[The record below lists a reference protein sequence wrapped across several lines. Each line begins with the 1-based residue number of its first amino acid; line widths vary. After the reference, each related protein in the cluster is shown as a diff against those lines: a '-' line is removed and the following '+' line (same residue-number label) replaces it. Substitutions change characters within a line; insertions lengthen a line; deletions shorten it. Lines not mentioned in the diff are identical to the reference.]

1 MTEPAAKKQKT
12 NNLPVFDRVAADAEM
27 RTLLRKQAS
36 ALKHLKSSQEQE
48 AETLKEKH
56 DKAEREARKASTRV
70 VAGTESDEYF
80 SGVCGTCAKAFS
92 GDIIK
97 DDSISASHFCC
108 GKCSEYHCN
117 EHKDDMTKCE
127 ACSATYCQDCVD
139 TINTCSGC
147 RRCPQLT
154 CCDLE
159 RMPCGEYES
168 GDCVYY
174 HYKHCSCQSTNNRWW
189 WVLDSQWS
197 RTKLWIY
204 KELLY

>member
-56 DKAEREARKASTRV
+56 DKAEREARLASTRV
-70 VAGTESDEYF
+70 VAGTESDEH
-80 SGVCGTCAKAFS
+80 VCGTCAKAFS
-92 GDIIK
+92 GDIIE

-174 HYKHCSCQSTNNRWW
+174 HYKHCNCQSTNNRW
-189 WVLDSQWS
+189 
-197 RTKLWIY
+197 
-204 KELLY
+204 